1 MTLPSL
7 RFLAGSRWILAGA
20 LVLTLC
26 LAVSAPPFAVAQ
38 DAPED
43 SEAATGQAAPSDAGQ
58 EDAGQEDAGQE
69 DEAADDT
76 DTGDTPADAE
86 AGDEADAPAGP
97 WEMSKPCENA
107 QHPYQADLCTQWRA
121 AEAAERTA
129 GLTRLLML
137 IGALALLLLLAMFV
151 PLMMAV
157 RAARR
162 AAQGGGAGAPV
173 SPRTADREAELR
185 AYVDV
190 DSLEFV
196 ETPEAEGI
204 VKVKIALRNSGQT
217 PAFKLESVADM
228 AIHDISTEELLPVLP
243 LPEESS
249 LVPVR
254 PRLGRDATAT
264 VIVECE
270 STPKFAERVTS
281 GEATIL
287 VWGAVGYFDVF
298 DRRRRTVF
306 QYLCN
311 AETLDTGQMFK
322 PMTRGDEDG

>member
-1 MTLPSL
+1 
-7 RFLAGSRWILAGA
+7 

-43 SEAATGQAAPSDAGQ
+43 GEAASEQAAPSEAGQQDVDREDGGQ
-58 EDAGQEDAGQE
+58 EDEGA
-69 DEAADDT
+69 DEAADDP
-76 DTGDTPADAE
+76 DAEDAPADAG

-97 WEMSKPCENA
+97 WEMTKPCENA
-107 QHPYQADLCTQWRA
+107 QHPYQADLCAQWRA
-121 AEAAERTA
+121 AEAAERMA

-151 PLMMAV
+151 PLMMAA

-162 AAQGGGAGAPV
+162 AAEGGGSGMPV
-173 SPRTADREAELR
+173 MPRTADREAELR

-196 ETPEAEGI
+196 ETPEADGV

-228 AIHDISTEELLPVLP
+228 AIHDISTEELLPVLS